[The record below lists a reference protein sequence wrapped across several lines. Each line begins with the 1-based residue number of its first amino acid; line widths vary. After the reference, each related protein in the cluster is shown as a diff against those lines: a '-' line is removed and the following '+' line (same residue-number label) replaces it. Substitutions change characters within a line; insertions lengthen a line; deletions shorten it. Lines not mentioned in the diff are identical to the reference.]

1 MGAAMAAI
9 AEKGL
14 QSGAR
19 YAVTYVQKDN
29 IAAIKGCA
37 LANFYPYMTREEKWR
52 IFSFTE
58 SFRDLPDVE
67 TADTQTV
74 VAQAV
79 SKS

>member
-1 MGAAMAAI
+1 MGAAMSKI

-14 QSGAR
+14 LSGAR

-29 IAAIKGCA
+29 VAALKGCA
-37 LANFYPYMTREEKWR
+37 LANFYPYMTREERWR

-58 SFRDLPDVE
+58 SFRNLPDVE
-67 TADTQTV
+67 TADAPV
-74 VAQAV
+74 GAARAV